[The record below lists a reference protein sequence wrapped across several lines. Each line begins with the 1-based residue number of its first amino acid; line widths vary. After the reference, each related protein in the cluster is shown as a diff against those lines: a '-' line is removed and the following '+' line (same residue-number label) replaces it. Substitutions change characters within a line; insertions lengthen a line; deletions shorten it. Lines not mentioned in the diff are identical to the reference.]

1 MFEVSP
7 EDLLRG
13 LKRFKRLAKQDLLAS
28 SKTPNPRY
36 WTLQAEARRKT
47 YDLLMERI
55 QAGGLEDAYETAR
68 HSYLTLPLNA
78 SEPDQQAQLKGQEQA
93 LELFFGMLGLN
104 EQTVQSLRQER
115 RERQRAGNTS
125 YAVNAR

>member
-55 QAGGLEDAYETAR
+55 QTGGLEEAYETAR
-68 HSYLTLPLNA
+68 RSYLALPLSA
-78 SEPDQQAQLKGQEQA
+78 SDPDEEAQVKGQEQA
-93 LELFFGMLGLN
+93 FDLFFGMLGLD
-104 EQTVQSLRQER
+104 EATLETLRQER
-115 RERQRAGNTS
+115 RERQRAGDTS